1 VPVPIL
7 ASTSPLDQATDTNV
21 EATISFTFNT
31 ALLASSVSERTMGLW
46 RDDTAEIIP
55 VNVSLSSDLK
65 TIQIMPD
72 RGLLEDVVYVA
83 AVYGASDGMPGGNIK
98 ASDGIDLPDTHQIEF
113 RTAVERYVSLT
124 EAADRTDIIQAG
136 PIREDSDFGQV
147 TGVLDI
153 QEAYPSGF
161 ESGVNRSLSEIWV
174 DFGQAVQQ
182 TGSAT
187 ALELSIINVLGM
199 DEYYGEGDPRP
210 PDPTGRV
217 LQDWLATGDVRQ
229 ADFATDPYGAV
240 SFSGDTVRWDIDPDS
255 PPFHYNSEV
264 TVRVRS
270 DYIVNTTGH
279 MLAEDVYITFTT
291 EYWPMYVG
299 VEYIRLQ
306 LGRLVAD
313 LWDDTIRRHIHA
325 ASIDAVDHAAGMFDV
340 EHPYPAVRRYVRSI
354 SILRILDEIGLLSG
368 LQSGSKQLGDLKVD
382 YRPQDLAKVIAAYRR
397 AEKEKDRSLI
407 ELRAYRRQS
416 RPRVVVKGSSYAFER
431 TDYYLRTWQ
440 HHRNSSSPSAN
451 TTNSRRM
458 KSLLSHDHP
467 SIDKVYYIGE
477 ADEALE
483 GGASFPWHS

>member
-98 ASDGIDLPDTHQIEF
+98 ASDGIDLPDTH
-113 RTAVERYVSLT
+113 
-124 EAADRTDIIQAG
+124 
-136 PIREDSDFGQV
+136 
-147 TGVLDI
+147 GVLDI